1 MDSKIPAY
9 ALYGQP
15 VSGTRPSAQTASSRP
30 AFSTAEYE
38 RDSKCAGN
46 DNTCLANRA
55 KGTPYCAGHLRSL
68 KSSKL
73 ETEEITNVADKDEPF

>member
-1 MDSKIPAY
+1 MDSKIPAH

-15 VSGTRPSAQTASSRP
+15 VNAIRPSGQTASSRL

-38 RDSKCAGN
+38 RDSKCVGN

-73 ETEEITNVADKDEPF
+73 ETEESTDAADKDEPF